1 MGTAEKEKRRKGE
14 KGKTRKGEKQKRGTA
29 EKKKNRKEEK
39 GKMRK
44 REEQKRGKGEKEKR
58 RKRRNGAPV
67 LVDFSFSL
75 TIIFVAHCEMGWI
88 LNEFMDDRGVFI
100 DNYDS

>member
-1 MGTAEKEKRRKGE
+1 MGLEPPEPLPKWR
-14 KGKTRKGEKQKRGTA
+14 
-29 EKKKNRKEEK
+29 
-39 GKMRK
+39 
-44 REEQKRGKGEKEKR
+44 
-58 RKRRNGAPV
+58 PC

>member
-1 MGTAEKEKRRKGE
+1 MSPYP
-14 KGKTRKGEKQKRGTA
+14 
-29 EKKKNRKEEK
+29 
-39 GKMRK
+39 
-44 REEQKRGKGEKEKR
+44 
-58 RKRRNGAPV
+58 NGAPV
-67 LVDFSFSL
+67 KNDTMLYLVDFSFSL